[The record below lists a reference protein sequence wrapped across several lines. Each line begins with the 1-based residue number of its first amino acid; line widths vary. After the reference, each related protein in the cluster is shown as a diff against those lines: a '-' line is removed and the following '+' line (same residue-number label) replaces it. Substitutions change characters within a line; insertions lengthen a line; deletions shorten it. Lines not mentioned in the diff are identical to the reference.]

1 MRKETTKMKKII
13 VNIGPND
20 YVYEI
25 NVVSSLVKLPVWTIR
40 TLVKEGLIK
49 PKRVGK
55 KKRLFCLRDIQRLEE
70 IRRLLEED
78 KIHLIKKIMQLLE
91 E

>member
-1 MRKETTKMKKII
+1 MRKEITKMKKII

-25 NVVSSLVKLPVWTIR
+25 KVVSSLVKLPVWTIR

-55 KKRLFCLRDIQRLEE
+55 KKKLFCLRDIQRLEE